1 MHAKNGSCQPEWSE
15 GMLINTSILYKDLK
29 FKLNALNVDEIHDT
43 LNRYFTYITPIN
55 NQR

>member
-29 FKLNALNVDEIHDT
+29 FKLNALNVNEIHDT